1 MLCRPGTWL
10 ALPASMASTHFRCV
24 FDAGHGGSQ
33 PAGKSSPLGTT
44 GPGGLQEKDVTLS
57 VASRLAQRL
66 GGESAALLT
75 RSGDYNLPLGQR
87 AELARKHRADV
98 FVSLHAGDG
107 AHAEGG
113 HAVLVHPAGPPSS
126 W

>member
-1 MLCRPGTWL
+1 
-10 ALPASMASTHFRCV
+10 
-24 FDAGHGGSQ
+24 
-33 PAGKSSPLGTT
+33 
-44 GPGGLQEKDVTLS
+44 
-57 VASRLAQRL
+57 
-66 GGESAALLT
+66 ALLT

-126 W
+126 WQLAQAVARELGRLGGRARPRLEAAPMAVLDPSRLGRTTAACLLELAWGGERYGDASWRDASRLEAVSD